1 MLNVTAVTCVDPAL
15 SGHRIVMTTK
25 GEQDSR
31 AASANPPG
39 ADAERPSEIPRKGW
53 FQVVKR
59 AFQEGKKDNVSMLA
73 AGLAYFAF
81 LALFPAL
88 IAAVLIYGL
97 VADPADVQEQVDS
110 FSGALPPEAQ
120 SLISEQMS
128 AIAASSDSALGIGLV
143 ISLLAALWSVSGG
156 VSNLINAVNVCYDEE
171 ETRGFLK
178 LRGLALLLTIGG
190 IVFMALAVGLVAV
203 APVVLEALNL
213 GIVGTI
219 LLQVGR
225 WVLLVV
231 LVMAGLATVYRVAP
245 DRDAPKFSWVSVGAV
260 VATIIWVIAS
270 VGFSLYVSNFS
281 SYAETYG
288 ALAGVIVLLLW
299 LFISAY
305 IVLLGAE
312 INAEAEQ
319 QTAQDTTRGEERPMG
334 QRNAVKA
341 DSLPGDEGATPE

>member
-1 MLNVTAVTCVDPAL
+1 MSTDIEKDTRRGDA
-15 SGHRIVMTTK
+15 G
-25 GEQDSR
+25 
-31 AASANPPG
+31 PPG
-39 ADAERPSEIPRKGW
+39 AGAERPSEIPSRGW
-53 FQVVKR
+53 LQVLKR
-59 AFQEGKKDNVSMLA
+59 AFAEAKKDNVSMLA

-97 VADPADVQEQVDS
+97 VADPADVQRQVDS
-110 FSGALPPEAQ
+110 FSGALPPEART
-120 SLISEQMS
+120 LIGEQMS
-128 AIAASSDSALGIGLV
+128 SIAASSGGALGIGLV
-143 ISLLAALWSVSGG
+143 ISLLGALWSVSGG

-171 ETRGFLK
+171 ETRGFFK
-178 LRGLALLLTIGG
+178 LRGLALFLTIGG
-190 IVFMALAVGLVAV
+190 IVFMAVTVGLIAV

-225 WVLLVV
+225 WVLLIA
-231 LVMAGLATVYRVAP
+231 LVMAGLAIVYRLAP
-245 DRDAPKFSWVSVGAV
+245 DRDPPKFRWVSVGAV
-260 VATIIWVIAS
+260 VATVIWIIAS

-299 LFISAY
+299 MFISAY

-312 INAEAEQ
+312 INAETEQ
-319 QTAQDTTRGEERPMG
+319 QTAKDTTRGPERPMG
-334 QRNAVKA
+334 ERDAVKA
-341 DSLPGDEGATPE
+341 DSLPGDTTA

>member
-1 MLNVTAVTCVDPAL
+1 MSTETDKTRTDRARPA
-15 SGHRIVMTTK
+15 
-25 GEQDSR
+25 
-31 AASANPPG
+31 G
-39 ADAERPSEIPRKGW
+39 ADADRPTEIPRAGW
-53 FQVVKR
+53 FQIVKR
-59 AFQEGKKDNVSMLA
+59 AFAEGKKDNVSMLA

-81 LALFPAL
+81 LALFPTL
-88 IAAVLIYGL
+88 IAAVLLYGL
-97 VADPADVQEQVDS
+97 LADPADVQRQVES
-110 FSGALPPEAQ
+110 FSSALPADAAG
-120 SLISEQMS
+120 LLTEQMS
-128 AIAASSDSALGIGLV
+128 AIASTSSSALGIGLV
-143 ISLLAALWSVSGG
+143 IALLGALWSASGG

-178 LRGLALLLTIGG
+178 LRGLALMLTIGA

-203 APVVLEALNL
+203 APAVLEALPL

-231 LVMAGLATVYRVAP
+231 LVMAGLAVVYRLAP
-245 DRDAPKFSWVSVGAV
+245 DRDAPKFRWASVGAV
-260 VATIIWVIAS
+260 VATVIWVIAS
-270 VGFSLYVSNFS
+270 VGFSLYVDNFG
-281 SYAETYG
+281 SYGKTYG

-319 QTAQDTTRGEERPMG
+319 QTARDTTRGEDRPMG
-334 QRNAVKA
+334 QRDAVKA
-341 DSLPGDEGATPE
+341 DSLPG

>member
-1 MLNVTAVTCVDPAL
+1 MSTETDKTRTDRAQPA
-15 SGHRIVMTTK
+15 
-25 GEQDSR
+25 
-31 AASANPPG
+31 G
-39 ADAERPSEIPRKGW
+39 ADADRPTEIPRAGW
-53 FQVVKR
+53 FQIVKR
-59 AFQEGKKDNVSMLA
+59 AFAEGKKDNVSMLA

-81 LALFPAL
+81 LALFPTL
-88 IAAVLIYGL
+88 IAAVLLYGL
-97 VADPADVQEQVDS
+97 LADPADVQRQVES
-110 FSGALPPEAQ
+110 FSSALPADAAG
-120 SLISEQMS
+120 LLTEQMS
-128 AIAASSDSALGIGLV
+128 AIASTSSSALGIGLV
-143 ISLLAALWSVSGG
+143 IALLGALWSASGG

-178 LRGLALLLTIGG
+178 LRGLALMLTIGA

-203 APVVLEALNL
+203 APAVLEALPL

-231 LVMAGLATVYRVAP
+231 LVMAGLAVVYRLAP
-245 DRDAPKFSWVSVGAV
+245 DRDAPKFRWASVGAV
-260 VATIIWVIAS
+260 VATVIWVIAS
-270 VGFSLYVSNFS
+270 VGFSLYVDNFG
-281 SYAETYG
+281 SYGKTYG

-319 QTAQDTTRGEERPMG
+319 QTARDTTRGEDRPMG
-334 QRNAVKA
+334 QRDAVKA
-341 DSLPGDEGATPE
+341 DSLPG

>member
-1 MLNVTAVTCVDPAL
+1 MSTEA
-15 SGHRIVMTTK
+15 
-25 GEQDSR
+25 EQESRRAADSR
-31 AASANPPG
+31 GTPG
-39 ADAERPSEIPRKGW
+39 ADAERPSEIPRRGW
-53 FQVVKR
+53 LQVVKR
-59 AFQEGKKDNVSMLA
+59 AFAEGKKDNVSMLA

-97 VADPADVQEQVDS
+97 VADPADVQEQIDS
-110 FSGALPPEAQ
+110 LSGALPPEAK
-120 SLISEQMS
+120 SLISDQMS
-128 AIAASSDSALGIGLV
+128 SIAASSGGALGIGLV
-143 ISLLAALWSVSGG
+143 ISLLGALWSVSGG

-178 LRGLALLLTIGG
+178 LRGLALLLTVGG
-190 IVFMALAVGLVAV
+190 IVFMAVAVGLVAV

-231 LVMAGLATVYRVAP
+231 LVMAGLAVVYRIAP
-245 DRDAPKFSWVSVGAV
+245 DRDAPKLRWVSVGAV
-260 VATIIWVIAS
+260 VATVIWVVAS
-270 VGFSLYVSNFS
+270 VGFSLYVSNFG
-281 SYAETYG
+281 SYGKTYG

-319 QTAQDTTRGEERPMG
+319 QTAQDTTKGPEKPMG
-334 QRNAVKA
+334 ERDAVKA
-341 DSLPGDEGATPE
+341 DSLPGDDG